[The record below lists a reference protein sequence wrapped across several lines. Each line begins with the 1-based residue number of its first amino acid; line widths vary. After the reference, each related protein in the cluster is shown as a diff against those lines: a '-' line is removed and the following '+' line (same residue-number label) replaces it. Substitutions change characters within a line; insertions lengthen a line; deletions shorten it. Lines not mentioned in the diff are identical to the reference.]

1 MSWHS
6 WIKKEIQ
13 NVKVGDWIW
22 LGRGDN
28 LKKQMEEVIK
38 ITATQIVTPH
48 DRYYRTNGS
57 CIGYSSVFGVLHAQS
72 VATRAEVK
80 AWKRS
85 IAAERAAVTR
95 RENKEK
101 AAAIKRD
108 ALQSFMPNRASVHH
122 GGGGTFE
129 VVIRDLSPSMV
140 ERLAAVLEKHMGF
153 KPGR

>member
-1 MSWHS
+1 MSWHD

-13 NVKVGDWIW
+13 NVKVGDFIW

-28 LKKQMEEVIK
+28 LKKRLEEVVK

-57 CIGYSSVFGVLHAQS
+57 CIGYSTVFGVLHAQS
-72 VATRAEVK
+72 IATPAEVK

-85 IAAERAAVTR
+85 VAAERAAETR
-95 RENKEK
+95 RENKQK
-101 AAAIKRD
+101 AEAIKRE
-108 ALQSFMPNRASVHH
+108 ALQSFMPKRASVHN
-122 GGGGTFE
+122 GDNDTFE
-129 VVIRDLSPSMV
+129 VVIRDLSPTMV
-140 ERLAAVLEKHMGF
+140 ERLAAVLEQHMGF

>member
-1 MSWHS
+1 MNWNS

-13 NVKVGDWIW
+13 DVKVGDWIW

-48 DRYYRTNGS
+48 DRYYRTTGS

-85 IAAERAAVTR
+85 RAAERAAVTR

-101 AAAIKRD
+101 ATEIKRE
-108 ALQSFMPNRASVHH
+108 ALQSFMPKRASVHS
-122 GGGGTFE
+122 GDDDTFE
-129 VVIRDLSPSMV
+129 VVIRNLTPTMV